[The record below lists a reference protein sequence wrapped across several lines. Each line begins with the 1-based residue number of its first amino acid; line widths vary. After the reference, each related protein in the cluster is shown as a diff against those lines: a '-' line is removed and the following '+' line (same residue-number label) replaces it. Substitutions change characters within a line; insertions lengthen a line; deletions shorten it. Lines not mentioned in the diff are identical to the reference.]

1 MQINDPKANTKEDE
15 IFILGSG
22 SPRRKELLS
31 QVLPDF
37 KVIVSDADEL
47 TIHPDGPIALVQENA
62 RLKARSVA
70 QLHPDCWVL
79 GADTLVTL
87 NDRVF
92 GKPKSIEEGCSMLH
106 LLSGETHTVSTG
118 LCLISLQ
125 KKYEVCKV
133 DSSRVTF
140 KQLTDPVIDEYFS
153 EVNPLDKAGAYAIQT
168 RPDLIIKKFEGSRTN
183 VIGLPLELLARWL
196 YELGI
201 LKRGQEE

>member
-1 MQINDPKANTKEDE
+1 MQIIDPKANTKEHG

-47 TIHPDGPIALVQENA
+47 TTHPDGPIALVQENA
-62 RLKARSVA
+62 KLKARSVA

-79 GADTLVTL
+79 GADTLVAL
-87 NDRVF
+87 NDRVL
-92 GKPKSIEEGCSMLH
+92 GKPKSIEEGCSMLRV
-106 LLSGETHTVSTG
+106 LSGETHTVSTG
-118 LCLISLQ
+118 LCLINVE
-125 KKYEVCKV
+125 KEYEVSKV

-140 KQLTDPVIDEYFS
+140 KKLTDPVIDQYFS

-168 RPDLIIKKFEGSRTN
+168 RPDLIIQRFEGSRTN
-183 VIGLPLELLARWL
+183 VIGLPVELLAGWL
-196 YELGI
+196 EDLGI
-201 LKRGQEE
+201 TNDGK